1 MLIIIIQSCPL
12 IPSDWKSG
20 LHKQSLPLQAILII
34 FIEQISVLQ
43 KSLANYPKI
52 WLEFLLVVDY

>member
-43 KSLANYPKI
+43 KSLANYPKS
-52 WLEFLLVVDY
+52 WNFYL